1 MGFSLFG
8 PSLFLKKYL
17 MELTH
22 KEIILKAVGNFEW
35 PDLVL
40 SDGNQGETPLR
51 QCADLLSLVKVLE
64 SVRVISSFA
73 PLEGSSGFLV
83 KHGTCKCKRKAGVIS
98 DETAEQEQPR
108 GVLVTVIQ
116 ASSFRTSGR
125 TKHIERSS
133 RQQAR
138 TMCEAPFTSR
148 NGQLRS
154 YAHWCVQKPKKDLR
168 RNQSFYQCQVHLFQ
182 ELGYF
187 IIKI

>member
-8 PSLFLKKYL
+8 PSLFLKKYF
-17 MELTH
+17 MDLTH

-83 KHGTCKCKRKAGVIS
+83 KHGTCKCKRKAGVMS

-116 ASSFRTSGR
+116 GQFLQDFREN
-125 TKHIERSS
+125 K
-133 RQQAR
+133 
-138 TMCEAPFTSR
+138 
-148 NGQLRS
+148 
-154 YAHWCVQKPKKDLR
+154 AHWKEQQTAGTDNVRSTIHFQKWTVEVLCTLMCPKAKKG
-168 RNQSFYQCQVHLFQ
+168 S
-182 ELGYF
+182 
-187 IIKI
+187 